1 MSGLRRQ
8 KISLDDDPL
17 AMMNSN
23 PLDDDDDDDEEEIA
37 PTPPAI
43 KYEPKIPLPVE
54 KIVPVVSVPSSTTA
68 SRSGLLGAE
77 PTKKKSIFDD
87 DDDDL
92 LIGKPSVVCASSVTA
107 SVPVAAT
114 PASVASPPPATVN
127 VQKYTVEEKVSVVQR
142 AASPPL
148 PPSKEDYHGDEL
160 FGYGNSTTVGV
171 SSTEAVREPSA
182 KVAAISLKAGVAK
195 FDFQKDDDDISDLKV
210 SKLLEKEENLDFNL
224 FGKIESAEVVQQRVQ
239 MRLNDLE
246 REDDFLRQ
254 LDELT
259 SKASLSTS
267 PAPMVSSTKAT
278 STVSASASSASTTSS
293 EFDISSFD
301 INAYIAQESNES
313 GGLFD

>member
-23 PLDDDDDDDEEEIA
+23 PLDDDDDDEEEIA

-43 KYEPKIPLPVE
+43 KNELKIPLPVE
-54 KIVPVVSVPSSTTA
+54 KVVPVVSIPSSTTA

-92 LIGKPSVVCASSVTA
+92 LIGKPSVVSASFVAVSA
-107 SVPVAAT
+107 PVAAT
-114 PASVASPPPATVN
+114 PASVASPLPATVN

-148 PPSKEDYHGDEL
+148 PPPKEDYHGDEL
-160 FGYGNSTTVGV
+160 FGYGNSTTVEV

-182 KVAAISLKAGVAK
+182 KVAATSPKAGVAK

-210 SKLLEKEENLDFNL
+210 SKLLEKEEDLDFNL

-239 MRLNDLE
+239 KRLNDLE

-267 PAPMVSSTKAT
+267 PAPLTSSTKAT
-278 STVSASASSASTTSS
+278 STVNASVSSASTTSS